1 MMSRFFFIL
10 ICGCMMLAA
19 TMTVQAQV
27 QEDVNA
33 RYYREIQTDSHN
45 GKYGLLFRS
54 EVIVPYEYDNIVVQ
68 KDNRGFILQQGEKYG
83 IIVVRMHHGENA
95 KILHLFSQQKQ
106 YFFEDE
112 GRGRRSKGINLSVV
126 EIPCEYDEIKNTD
139 GRYWVSKGD
148 LKGVFN
154 SAGGTILRCEFDE
167 IKFTNGRYWVSKGD
181 LKGVFNSA
189 GGTILLREFNEIK
202 FINGR
207 YWVSKGN
214 LKGVFNSAGGTI
226 LRCEF
231 DKIEL
236 TSDNKYIAYKD
247 GNKSWY
253 NSAGGRLHTV
263 TDVVYS
269 TD

>member
-1 MMSRFFFIL
+1 MYKSFSLFICGFL
-10 ICGCMMLAA
+10 ICAV

-27 QEDVNA
+27 QEANSL
-33 RYYREIQTDSHN
+33 YYCELQVDLQN
-45 GKYGLLFRS
+45 GKYGLLFRN
-54 EVIVPYEYDNIVVQ
+54 ELVVPYEYDAIVAQ
-68 KDNRGFILQQGEKYG
+68 KDNRGFISQQSDKYG
-83 IIVVRMHHGENA
+83 IITVFIHYGDNTVKMRQ
-95 KILHLFSQQKQ
+95 FSQQRQ
-106 YFFEDE
+106 YFFEEE
-112 GRGRRSKGINLSVV
+112 GRGRKAKGVNLSVMD
-126 EIPCEYDEIKNTD
+126 ISCEYDEIKFTN
-139 GRYWVSKGD
+139 GNYWVGKGD

-154 SAGGTILRCEFDE
+154 SVGGTILRCEF
-167 IKFTNGRYWVSKGD
+167 
-181 LKGVFNSA
+181 
-189 GGTILLREFNEIK
+189 NEIE
-202 FINGR
+202 FTDGR

-231 DKIEL
+231 DKVEL

-253 NSAGGRLHTV
+253 NSAGGHLNTI